1 MAGNTYAAPSASR
14 DATLNSKVSAGS
26 GKAMGTGMNKGQN
39 TGGTG
44 QTGSTT
50 AGMHKTSTG
59 TGYGKGQNTGSA
71 SAKSSC
77 SKTFSSGGVI
87 NGKV

>member
-14 DATLNSKVSAGS
+14 DTTINSKVSAGS

-44 QTGSTT
+44 QTGSSSG
-50 AGMHKTSTG
+50 GMSKASIG
-59 TGYGKGQNTGSA
+59 TGYSKSQNTGSA